1 MTHQELDHVYTE
13 LAHTLTRAGQARA
26 PLLLSMVCLALLAG
40 RKTPKPRWRSSGRPR
55 RRYSADA
62 VRGNKT

>member
-26 PLLLSMVCLALLAG
+26 PLLLSMVCLALLG
-40 RKTPKPRWRSSGRPR
+40 RQE
-55 RRYSADA
+55 DA
-62 VRGNKT
+62 QAALEIIRQAEASL